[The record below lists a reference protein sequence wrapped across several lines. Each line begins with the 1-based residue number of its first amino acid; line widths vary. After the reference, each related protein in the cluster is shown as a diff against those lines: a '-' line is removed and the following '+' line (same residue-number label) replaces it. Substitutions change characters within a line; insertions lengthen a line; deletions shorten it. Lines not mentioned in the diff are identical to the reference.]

1 MEGAR
6 IRFDNRRQREKKKK
20 REENGRK
27 KKNRKSLTPMEK
39 ATDLLQSDFGVS
51 EIGRQQPPQ
60 CIHVQQLRL
69 QAPEEKLALVQVSE
83 EGEEGGGHILH
94 TSLVKDPFPCGQGR
108 GLEGGREGR
117 REHAGRV
124 ILRQLMWLIRLGRR
138 GRGRGGSRRRGVT
151 APSPREE

>member
-1 MEGAR
+1 
-6 IRFDNRRQREKKKK
+6 
-20 REENGRK
+20 
-27 KKNRKSLTPMEK
+27 MEK